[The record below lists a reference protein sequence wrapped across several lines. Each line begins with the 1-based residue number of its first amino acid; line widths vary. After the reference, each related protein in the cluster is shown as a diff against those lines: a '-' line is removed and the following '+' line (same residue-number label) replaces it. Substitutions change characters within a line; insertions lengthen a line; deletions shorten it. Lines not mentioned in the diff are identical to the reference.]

1 MTSGIMDDGE
11 GRHSMPGNGHTERP
25 DDIRR
30 KRRSKCRIQSGG
42 KEERGNRIFPVSD
55 KSQDVL
61 NVFEKKLKKEG
72 VNVKTNTKV
81 KEILIDDKK
90 VAGVLLESG
99 ERIYADK
106 IILATGGKS
115 YPNTG
120 STRRWI

>member
-1 MTSGIMDDGE
+1 MKAE
-11 GRHSMPGNGHTERP
+11 GVEV
-25 DDIRR
+25 
-30 KRRSKCRIQSGG
+30 

-61 NVFEKKLKKEG
+61 NAFEKKLKKES
-72 VNVKTNTKV
+72 VNIKTNTKV
-81 KEILIDDKK
+81 KEILIGDKK